1 MKLVVP
7 NKLFL
12 LYTLLE
18 IVGSTEAQHEQKEI
32 GLDNK
37 EDYIDNFPAIDEH
50 EYSVNHIDKGRASRS
65 GPAGPGSS
73 SASNSSAK
81 IRVPRPYSAKEAD
94 RHRHQPHKSF
104 REIERESAPH
114 RHQASQISFAAKVM
128 DFAQENP
135 VMKSLDGIS
144 GGVLGAA
151 MATFA
156 AIANTAEAATTSL
169 KENMSSSVDGELS
182 VFLCFIERCII
193 TSGTSANCTSSFM
206 FHRTC

>member
-1 MKLVVP
+1 MKWVVL

-12 LYTLLE
+12 LYILLE
-18 IVGSTEAQHEQKEI
+18 IVGPTDAQHEQKEI

-37 EDYIDNFPAIDEH
+37 EDYIDNFPTIE
-50 EYSVNHIDKGRASRS
+50 EYERSVNHIDKGRASRS

-73 SASNSSAK
+73 STSNSTAK
-81 IRVPRPYSAKEAD
+81 IRIPRPYSVKEAD

-114 RHQASQISFAAKVM
+114 QHQASQISFAAKMM

-144 GGVLGAA
+144 GGVLGAV
-151 MATFA
+151 MATVA

-169 KENMSSSVDGELS
+169 KENIPSSVDGELTYFF
-182 VFLCFIERCII
+182 VLLRKMPF
-193 TSGTSANCTSSFM
+193 TTCTSVN
-206 FHRTC
+206 